1 MHNDEKHVHRTNDG
15 KTNYFATGPEEMYKP
30 RFRNADN
37 HDLWRWDTLP
47 DGGDAPEVN
56 GHWADEIQGFVPT
69 SGELLV
75 LAEHWTDVAIQRT
88 FVEWADVPVFVSTSH
103 WRRVYFAW
111 RWVYRIRA
119 LLGEVI
125 DQLIEDRIKE
135 FREGDGASLCPTTW
149 EEFSRLID
157 RDAQKEHLAPAK
169 SCLRPPS

>member
-1 MHNDEKHVHRTNDG
+1 MKNNEETASAICNKELNSATADTQEVH
-15 KTNYFATGPEEMYKP
+15 KP
-30 RFRNADN
+30 RFRNPDN
-37 HDLWRWDTLP
+37 HDLWHWDALP
-47 DGGDAPEVN
+47 NGGDAPEVN

-69 SGELLV
+69 SGELLA

-88 FVEWADVPVFVSTSH
+88 FVEWADAPVFVSTSH

-111 RWVYRIRA
+111 RRVYRIRA

-135 FREGDGASLCPTTW
+135 FREGDGASLGPTTW

-169 SCLRPPS
+169 SCFRPPS